1 MRLPFRPGEKKT
13 LKTLLKQNCCL
24 VVGVLWMGLAVPL
37 PAAVIFNNSTND
49 LVTRLAPGTNE
60 VGDEILLAGTERYLT
75 NFSFEFWGTNTANP
89 AAFAGDVEARVRF
102 YQNNGAPFNGYPTPG
117 TNFYDSGWFSVAP
130 TPRSTEIFTYGID
143 FPWAGLFMPVTSN
156 MTWSVQFQG
165 MEDTDSV
172 GVDLYWPAVE
182 GLQHPDYWL
191 NTNGTWMLMTN
202 NVGTVHT
209 DFAAVMEAS
218 QTPTVNPNP
227 PLLTGERS
235 GSNLLLSWDADYIGW
250 KLQVQT
256 NSINV
261 GISNNWQ
268 TVTGSSTVSTW
279 SLPID
284 PANGCV
290 FCRLIYP

>member
-1 MRLPFRPGEKKT
+1 MRLPLRPGEKKT

-24 VVGVLWMGLAVPL
+24 VIGVLWMGLAVPL

-49 LVTRLAPGTNE
+49 LVTRFAPGTNE
-60 VGDEILLAGTERYLT
+60 VGDEILLVGTERYLT

-130 TPRSTEIFTYGID
+130 TPRSTEVFTYGID
-143 FPWAGLFMPVTSN
+143 FLWTGLIMPVTSN

-172 GVDLYWPAVE
+172 GVDVYSPPVV
-182 GLQHPDYWL
+182 GHDYPDYWV
-191 NTNGTWMLMTN
+191 NTNGNWMLMTN
-202 NVGTVHT
+202 NAGVHI
-209 DFAAVMEAS
+209 DFGAVMEAS
-218 QTPTVNPNP
+218 AVPTVNPNP

-235 GSNLLLSWDADYIGW
+235 GSNLLLSWDAVYIGFE
-250 KLQVQT
+250 LQVQT
-256 NSINV
+256 NSVNV
-261 GISNNWQ
+261 GISNNWH
-268 TVTGSSTVSTW
+268 TITESSTTNAW

-284 PANGCV
+284 RTKGSV